1 MEAAAWS
8 DLPWEGF
15 DGRKNRWS
23 MFDDVIRNKYRME
36 AIAIVALAAAS
47 RHRRASSRIAGHRR
61 ASSRIVA

>member
-1 MEAAAWS
+1 
-8 DLPWEGF
+8 
-15 DGRKNRWS
+15 